1 MNCKTLTYIIT
12 ILSLGFLTSCN
23 LLDKKPKEKIIREEK
38 PVTKVD
44 ITIDTANAFNSFFY
58 QEDSL
63 NALLAN
69 PNLGD
74 TLSNRI
80 KSFYNSR
87 NSQFAW
93 FSAEGVPEHT
103 RSFWNLIKNY
113 LNYSKDSSIYD
124 KAFFNKMDIIVN
136 SDSIKVRNNRNYQR
150 TDFNLTRLLYI
161 YADHAYAYDP
171 DFTFKSLEWYIPKKR
186 YNLKEM
192 SELVELKKN
201 QYADEYAP
209 VNNQYQKLRDKF
221 IRYKKIADHGGWQP
235 VNSSVDIIKKGFKG
249 KEVIELQKRLK
260 AEGFLDLED
269 SVMTNTYDS
278 VVANAVNKAKEIYG
292 YKQDG
297 TAGQTFLR
305 DLNAP
310 IEERLQ
316 QILINME
323 RMRWLPLETQT
334 KGRSIMVNI
343 PEFMLHIYEDGKPA
357 WNMVVVVGKEGSK
370 TTVFTGNLKTI
381 VFSPYWNV
389 PTSIVK
395 AEMGGNPSNAYL
407 ARKHMEKVNGRIR
420 QKPGPWNS
428 LGLVKFL
435 FPNSFNIYFHDSP
448 SKSLFERDKRYFSH
462 GCIRLK
468 EPKKFAS
475 YLLNDTIKWS
485 DKKID
490 SAMHSG
496 KEKFVSLKK
505 AIPVLITYFTSWV
518 DDNEMI
524 EFREDI
530 YGRDEIVAKKMFLN
544 STQTSR
550 AATKPVKIIPKK
562 KVKDSTAVAKP
573 IIKKEGSDSSK
584 KDSTKNIHQ
593 PKTSIK
599 KDSTSVRNEK
609 MGN

>member
-1 MNCKTLTYIIT
+1 MNCKTLTYTITLIIT
-12 ILSLGFLTSCN
+12 ASLASCGQFSSQ
-23 LLDKKPKEKIIREEK
+23 PKEKIIREEK

-44 ITIDTANAFNSFFY
+44 VTIDTTNAFNRYFFP
-58 QEDSL
+58 EDSL
-63 NALLAN
+63 TALLTQ
-69 PNLGD
+69 PKLDD

-87 NSQFAW
+87 NNQFAW
-93 FSAEGVPEHT
+93 FSSEEVPEHT
-103 RSFWNLIKNY
+103 RSFWNLVKNY
-113 LNYSKDSSIYD
+113 LNYSKDSALYD
-124 KAFFNKMDIIVN
+124 KAFFTKMDNIVN
-136 SDSIKVRNNRNYQR
+136 SDHINISNNKNFQN
-150 TDFNLTRLLYI
+150 TEFELTKLLYR
-161 YADHAYAYDP
+161 YADNAYAYDP
-171 DFTFKSLEWYIPKKR
+171 HFSFKSLEWYIPKKK
-186 YNLKEM
+186 YTLEDMIDLAVN
-192 SELVELKKN
+192 KKN
-201 QYADEYAP
+201 QYADAYAP
-209 VNNQYQKLRDKF
+209 VNDQYNKLREKLLVYND
-221 IRYKKIADHGGWQP
+221 IAGKGGWKP
-235 VNSSVDIIKKGFKG
+235 VNSSVDIIKKGFTG
-249 KEVIELQKRLK
+249 KEVIALQKRLR
-260 AEGFLDLED
+260 AEGFLDIAD
-269 SVMTNTYDS
+269 SLLSSTYDS

-310 IEERLQ
+310 IEERMQ

-323 RMRWLPLETQT
+323 RMRWLPIETQS

-343 PEFMLHIYEDGKPA
+343 PEYVLHIYEDGKPA
-357 WNMVVVVGKEGSK
+357 WSMPVVVGKEGTK

-395 AEMGGNPSNAYL
+395 GEMGGNPSDAYL
-407 ARKHMEKVNGRIR
+407 ARKHMERVNGRIR

-435 FPNSFNIYFHDSP
+435 FPNSFNIYFHDTP

-468 EPKKFAS
+468 EPKRLAS

-490 SAMHSG
+490 SAMKSG
-496 KEKFVSLKK
+496 KEKFVALKK
-505 AIPVLITYFTSWV
+505 AVPVLITYFTSWV
-518 DDNEMI
+518 DDNNEL

-530 YGRDEIVAKKMFLN
+530 YGRDEVVAKKMFLN

-550 AATKPVKIIPKK
+550 AATKPVKVAPKK
-562 KVKDSTAVAKP
+562 KDSTGTVPKMVKKNDSISIKIKIDTAKLKVD
-573 IIKKEGSDSSK
+573 KKITHK
-584 KDSTKNIHQ
+584 KDSTKTNV
-593 PKTSIK
+593 K
-599 KDSTSVRNEK
+599 KND
-609 MGN
+609 

>member
-1 MNCKTLTYIIT
+1 MNCKTLIYTFLIIIT
-12 ILSLGFLTSCN
+12 SSFASCN
-23 LLDKKPKEKIIREEK
+23 ILDKKPKEKIVREEK

-44 ITIDTANAFNSFFY
+44 VTIDTANAFNSFFY
-58 QEDSL
+58 QTDSL
-63 NALLAN
+63 EALLSQ
-69 PNLGD
+69 PTLGD

-80 KSFYNSR
+80 RSFYNSR
-87 NSQFAW
+87 NNQFAW

-113 LNYSKDSSIYD
+113 INYSKDSSIYD
-124 KAFFNKMDIIVN
+124 KTFFNKMDVIVN
-136 SDSIKVRNNRNYQR
+136 SDSLKVRNNSNYQH
-150 TDFNLTRLLYI
+150 TDFKLTRLLYI

-171 DFTFKSLEWYIPKKR
+171 DFTFKSLEWYIPKKK

-192 SELVELKKN
+192 SELVVQKKN

-221 IRYKKIADHGGWQP
+221 IYYKKIADNGGWES

-260 AEGFLDLED
+260 AEGFMDIED
-269 SVMTNTYDS
+269 SLMSNVYDS
-278 VVANAVNKAKEIYG
+278 TIANAVNKAKEVYG
-292 YKQDG
+292 YKQDD

-395 AEMGGNPSNAYL
+395 GEMGGNPSNAYL
-407 ARKHMEKVNGRIR
+407 ARKHMERVNGRIR

-475 YLLNDTIKWS
+475 YLLDDSIKWS
-485 DKKID
+485 NKILD
-490 SAMHSG
+490 SFMHSG

-505 AIPVLITYFTSWV
+505 AVPVLITYFTSWV
-518 DDNEMI
+518 DDNQSI

-562 KVKDSTAVAKP
+562 KAKDSTAVQP
-573 IIKKEGSDSSK
+573 LIKKNKADSSTKDSSK
-584 KDSTKNIHQ
+584 NIQ
-593 PKTSIK
+593 KPKIPVK
-599 KDSTSVRNEK
+599 KDTIR
-609 MGN
+609 